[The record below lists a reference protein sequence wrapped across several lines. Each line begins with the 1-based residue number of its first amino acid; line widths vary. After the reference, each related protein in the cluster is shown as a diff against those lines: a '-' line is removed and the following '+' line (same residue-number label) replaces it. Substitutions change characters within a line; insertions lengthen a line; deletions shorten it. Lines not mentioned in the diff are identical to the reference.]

1 MKKRMPASIAALA
14 LALTVWLAL
23 AAAPTQASTPEASPA
38 SPQSYAEF
46 VQALQPRRSAPVV
59 AVLAHSE
66 GTETTDF
73 LVPHAL
79 LQRAGVQVV
88 AVAPQAGPVPLMPA
102 LAVQVDT
109 DFAAFDQRFPQ
120 GPDYVLVPALHRS
133 DDPQVLAWLQQ
144 QQARGAIVIGIC
156 AGAQVLAQ
164 AGLLDGRRF
173 TGHWWDRAA
182 LARRPGA
189 RHVPDQRYLI
199 DQGVAT
205 TTGVSASVPVAL
217 ALIDALQ
224 GPQRA
229 AELARSVGEAD
240 WGVQHASAGFGLDAA
255 AVWTTVRNTLAV
267 WQHDTVGIP
276 VAAGSDDIAL
286 ALVADAW
293 SRSYRSQAVAVAN
306 APVPL
311 ASGLTLLPTPGARAT
326 QPALPAQRPALCQ
339 LDDTLRTLAARYG
352 AATSRW
358 VATQLEYSPPTPHR
372 SACD

>member
-14 LALTVWLAL
+14 LALQGLVGLPAQAT
-23 AAAPTQASTPEASPA
+23 APA
-38 SPQSYAEF
+38 QSYADF
-46 VQALQPRRSAPVV
+46 VQAMRPQRATPVV

-102 LAVQVDT
+102 LTVQVDT

-133 DDPQVLAWLQQ
+133 DDPQVLAWLRQ

-173 TGHWWDRAA
+173 TGHWWDRSA
-182 LARRPGA
+182 LASRPGA
-189 RHVPDQRYLI
+189 QYVADQRYLA
-199 DQGVAT
+199 DSGVAT
-205 TTGVSASVPVAL
+205 TTGVSASVPVTL
-217 ALIDALQ
+217 ALIEALQ
-224 GPQRA
+224 GPRQA
-229 AELARSVGEAD
+229 AELARSVGETD
-240 WGVQHASAGFGLDAA
+240 WGVQHASARFALDASA
-255 AVWTTVRNTLAV
+255 LWTTARNTLAF
-267 WQHDTVGIP
+267 WQFETVGIP
-276 VAAGSDDIAL
+276 VPAGSDDIAL

-293 SRSYRSQAVAVAN
+293 SRSYRSQAVAVASG
-306 APVPL
+306 PVPL
-311 ASGLTLLPTPGARAT
+311 ASGLTLLPTPGAQAT
-326 QPALPAQRPALCQ
+326 QAALPSQRPALCQ
-339 LDDTLRTLAARYG
+339 LDDSLQALAARYG
-352 AATSRW
+352 AATRRW
-358 VATQLEYSPPTPHR
+358 VATQLEYSPPTVPR
-372 SACD
+372 SVCE